1 MAEILPAR
9 RPALAQAVRPKRIV
23 ITGLGVVAP
32 CGLSP
37 QEVWD
42 AVVNGRGSGGT
53 VTRFDTKDMPC
64 HVAAEIKNF
73 QPELWMDT
81 KRAHR
86 LDRAVRYC
94 LAAGKQAF
102 KDSGLEA
109 EKVNGDRMAIYE
121 GTAVTGLE
129 NTLRQHAEFV
139 VEGIK
144 AVQPTS
150 LVSAFC
156 GAGSSELALDL
167 GINGQATTICT
178 GCSAGNDAIGYGMR
192 TIWEDLADVVLAGG
206 SEAPIV
212 DGFYSIFAKLKVMS
226 RHTGDL
232 TKAMKPFDLE
242 RDGFVLGEGS
252 AFLVLEE
259 LSHALAR
266 GARIYCEVLAHGQA
280 CDAYHMVA
288 LHPGGRGT
296 VQAIERALLSGRIS
310 GRTIDWI
317 NAHGSA
323 TPSNDVVETAAIR
336 SVFGPDVERIA
347 VSATKPVTGHM
358 VGATAAIEALI
369 CALAIHNG
377 CIPPT
382 ANLEQPDPA
391 CRVDLVRGSAREY
404 PVRRVLNLNAGFGG
418 KTSAI
423 VLGKFTG

>member
-1 MAEILPAR
+1 MDP
-9 RPALAQAVRPKRIV
+9 QA
-23 ITGLGVVAP
+23 
-32 CGLSP
+32 
-37 QEVWD
+37 VWD
-42 AVVNGRGSGGT
+42 AVVNARGTGGP
-53 VTRFDTKDMPC
+53 VTRFDTSEMPC
-64 HVAAEIKNF
+64 HLAAEIKDF
-73 QPELWMDT
+73 RSEQWMEP
-81 KRAHR
+81 KRANR

-102 KDSGLEA
+102 RDSGLDTG
-109 EKVNGDRMAIYE
+109 KLDGDRVAIYE
-121 GTAVTGLE
+121 GTTVTGLE
-129 NTLRQHAEFV
+129 NTLRQHADFV
-139 VEGIK
+139 VEGIA
-144 AVQPTS
+144 AVQPTT

-156 GAGSSELALDL
+156 GAGSSELATDL
-167 GINGQATTICT
+167 GIYGQATTICT

-192 TIWEDLADVVLAGG
+192 TIWDDMADVVLAGA

-226 RHTGDL
+226 RWTGDPRR
-232 TKAMKPFDLE
+232 AMKPFDAE

-266 GARIYCEVLAHGQA
+266 GSRIYCEVLAHAQA

-296 VQAIERALLSGRIS
+296 IQAIERALLNGRINAH
-310 GRTIDWI
+310 TIDWI

-323 TPSNDVVETAAIR
+323 TAANDQIEAAAIR
-336 SVFGPDVERIA
+336 TAFGPAADGVA

-369 CALAIHNG
+369 CALAIQKG

-382 ANLEQPDPA
+382 ANLERPDPQ
-391 CRVDLVRGSAREY
+391 CNLDLVRGSARDC

-418 KTSAI
+418 KASALI
-423 VLGKFTG
+423 FGRFNG

>member
-1 MAEILPAR
+1 MAELSAAR
-9 RPALAQAVRPKRIV
+9 RPALAPAVSAKRIV
-23 ITGLGVVAP
+23 ITGLGVVSP
-32 CGLSP
+32 CGLNP

-42 AVVNGRGSGGT
+42 SVVTGRPSCGP
-53 VTRFDTKDMPC
+53 VTRFNTRDMTC
-64 HVAAEIKNF
+64 NLAAEIRDF
-73 QPELWMDT
+73 QPDLWMEK

-94 LAAGKQAF
+94 IAAGKQAF
-102 KDSGLEA
+102 NDSGLEA
-109 EKVNGDRMAIYE
+109 DKVDGDRMAIFE
-121 GTAVTGLE
+121 GTTVTGLE
-129 NTLRQHAEFV
+129 NTLSQHSDFV
-139 VEGIK
+139 VDGFK
-144 AVQPTS
+144 SVQPTT
-150 LVSAFC
+150 LVAAFC

-192 TIWEDLADVVLAGG
+192 AIRDDMADVVLAGG

-226 RHTGDL
+226 RWTGSPA
-232 TKAMKPFDLE
+232 KAMKPFDVE
-242 RDGFVLGEGS
+242 RDGFILGEGS

-266 GARIYCEVLAHGQA
+266 GARIYCELLAHGQA

-296 VQAIERALLSGRIS
+296 IQAIERALLAGRTEA
-310 GRTIDWI
+310 GTIDWI

-323 TPSNDVVETAAIR
+323 TLANDVIEAAAIR
-336 SVFGPDVERIA
+336 SAFGHSVDRIA

-369 CALAIHNG
+369 CTLAIHNG

-382 ANLEQPDPA
+382 ANLENPDPA
-391 CRVDLVRGSAREY
+391 CALDLVRGSAREY
-404 PVRRVLNLNAGFGG
+404 PLRRVMNLNAGFGG
-418 KTSAI
+418 KASAI
-423 VLGKFTG
+423 ILGRFAG

>member
-1 MAEILPAR
+1 MAKILSAR
-9 RPALAQAVRPKRIV
+9 RPALALAVRLKRIV
-23 ITGLGVVAP
+23 ITGLGAIAP
-32 CGLSP
+32 CGQSP

-42 AVVNGRGSGGT
+42 AVVNGRGSGGP

-64 HVAAEIKNF
+64 HIAAEVTNF
-73 QPELWMDT
+73 QPELWMDS
-81 KRAHR
+81 KRVHR

-94 LAAGKQAF
+94 IAAGKQAF

-109 EKVNGDRMAIYE
+109 EKVNGDRMAIFE
-121 GTAVTGLE
+121 GTTVTGLE
-129 NTLRQHAEFV
+129 NTLRQHSGFV
-139 VEGIK
+139 VEGVK
-144 AVQPTS
+144 AVQPTV

-156 GAGSSELALDL
+156 GAGSSELSMDL
-167 GINGQATTICT
+167 GILGQATTICT
-178 GCSAGNDAIGYGMR
+178 GCSAGNDAIGYGMHAIR
-192 TIWEDLADVVLAGG
+192 DDMADVVLAGG

-226 RHTGDL
+226 RWTGDP
-232 TKAMKPFDLE
+232 TKSMKPFDLE
-242 RDGFVLGEGS
+242 RDGFILGEGS

-296 VQAIERALLSGRIS
+296 IQSIERALLAGRIS
-310 GRTIDWI
+310 AGTIDWI

-323 TPSNDVVETAAIR
+323 TDSNDVIETAAIR
-336 SVFGPDVERIA
+336 SVFGRAADRIA

-358 VGATAAIEALI
+358 IGATAAIEALI

-382 ANLEQPDPA
+382 ANLEHPDPA
-391 CRVDLVRGSAREY
+391 CKVDLVRGSAREY
-404 PVRRVLNLNAGFGG
+404 PVRKVLNLTVGFGG
-418 KTSAI
+418 KASAI
-423 VLGKFTG
+423 ILGRFTG